1 MFNPDS
7 IITNPGVFAHLKK
20 NNKSYKEKSCQDNCH
35 DRFVFCF
42 DPGKHHGYY
51 YTILPMLTFI
61 LPGYSSKNKE
71 WLEESAMSLKV
82 EGYIR
87 PIFWDHWD
95 DPDAKFDA
103 KEKASL
109 ISRHS
114 KGDKLNI
121 VAKSIGS
128 LVASYIIEKVPDQIN
143 KVVICG
149 IPLHDISEEEKES
162 IKKALGSIPVEKILC
177 FQNAGDPHA
186 SYLEVKKFLPKG
198 VKLISEPRAD
208 HGYPFYA
215 EFNKFL
221 TS

>member
-1 MFNPDS
+1 
-7 IITNPGVFAHLKK
+7 
-20 NNKSYKEKSCQDNCH
+20 
-35 DRFVFCF
+35 
-42 DPGKHHGYY
+42 
-51 YTILPMLTFI
+51 MLTFI
-61 LPGYSSKNKE
+61 LPGGAVKNKE
-71 WLEESAMSLKV
+71 WLEETAMGLKT

-95 DPDAKFDA
+95 DPDASFDK
-103 KEKASL
+103 KEKATL

-114 KGDKLNI
+114 KGDTINI

-128 LVASYIIEKVPDQIN
+128 LVAAYIIEQIPSQIN

-149 IPLHDISEEEKES
+149 IPLHDITEAEKES
-162 IKKALGSIPVEKILC
+162 IKKALGSLDKNKLIC
-177 FQNAGDPHA
+177 FQNAGDPYA
-186 SYLEVKKFLPKG
+186 SFAEVKKFLPAG

-208 HGYPFYA
+208 HGYPFYS

>member
-1 MFNPDS
+1 VFDPGS
-7 IITNPGVFAHLKK
+7 VITNPGILTHPEKNKK
-20 NNKSYKEKSCQDNCH
+20 SDKKKSCQNNCH
-35 DRFVFCF
+35 YCFVLCF
-42 DPGKHHGYY
+42 DPGKQHRYY

-61 LPGYSSKNKE
+61 LPGGSVKNKE
-71 WLEESAMSLKV
+71 WLEECAMSLKV

-95 DPDAKFDA
+95 DPDADFDK
-103 KEKASL
+103 KEKATL

-128 LVASYIIEKVPDQIN
+128 LVASYIIEQVPDQIN

-162 IKKALGSIPVEKILC
+162 IKKALGSLPAEKLLC

-186 SYLEVKKFLPKG
+186 SFEEVKKFLPKG

-208 HGYPFYA
+208 HSYPFYA

-221 TS
+221 T